1 MARTVK
7 RSIGDRKTAGRG
19 TPPGATVRLPGEL
32 VKRIDNWAGDTHTR
46 AEAICKLVELGLT
59 AATRRNTSGRQRT
72 RAATLAARQIDEM
85 ADASATTA
93 ERANRKQRLTDG
105 PSVFRAVRRDQGK
118 ANT

>member
-1 MARTVK
+1 MARIVK
-7 RSIGDRKTAGRG
+7 RSIGDRKTAVRG

-32 VKRIDNWAGDTHTR
+32 VKRIDNWAGDTQTR

-59 AATRRNTSGRQRT
+59 AATHRSGRQRT

-85 ADASATTA
+85 ADASATTE

-105 PSVFRAVRRDQGK
+105 PSVFREVRRDQGK
-118 ANT
+118 VKT